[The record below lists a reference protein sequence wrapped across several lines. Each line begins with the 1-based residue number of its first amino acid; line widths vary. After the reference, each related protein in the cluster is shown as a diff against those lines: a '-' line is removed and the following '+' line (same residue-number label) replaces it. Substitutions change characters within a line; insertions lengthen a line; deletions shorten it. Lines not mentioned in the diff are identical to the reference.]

1 VSPRVPPTEDGSAVR
16 RSAIVLAAFLL
27 AQAPAGAQTTE
38 DRLQNARDRREAAQA
53 EAALARAGLDELARR
68 YDRVQASADRAAA
81 RLIDAYLAETNLQA
95 EVARARSLLDN
106 RADAIYRAGP
116 AAFMEVLLGSADPGE
131 FLSRQ
136 RMIEGALSQGVG
148 DAGEALEQMDHVVE
162 LRQQVE
168 ARRAELAERQAE
180 LAEIRTV
187 MEIRLAE
194 AEQAARE
201 AGRRVD
207 ALVEARQQLLDA
219 AASEQRFEGLVAV
232 NGDLERLLEF
242 LGPDGGRGCDIPP
255 DLEDTGQGFTGE
267 ASFYGDEFAG
277 NPTAIGHPFNPDL
290 FTAAHRTLPLPS
302 FLQVRYGDR
311 CATVLVN
318 DRGPYVEGRV
328 LDLSEAAAKYIGL
341 PGVGIVQAD
350 ILAPTRPV

>member
-1 VSPRVPPTEDGSAVR
+1 M
-16 RSAIVLAAFLL
+16 LAAFLL

-38 DRLQNARDRREAAQA
+38 DSLDQARERRE
-53 EAALARAGLDELARR
+53 EARIEVVLARAGLDELARR
-68 YDRVQASADRAAA
+68 YDRVRASADRVAA

-116 AAFMEVLLGSADPGE
+116 AAFMEVLLGSTDPGE
-131 FLSRQ
+131 FLARQ

-148 DAGEALEQMDHVVE
+148 DADEALEQMDEVVA
-162 LRQQVE
+162 LRRE
-168 ARRAELAERQAE
+168 IEEHRAELAERQAQ
-180 LAEIRTV
+180 LAEIRAL
-187 MEIRLAE
+187 MEIRLAA
-194 AEQAARE
+194 AEQEARE
-201 AGRRVD
+201 AGRRVE
-207 ALVEARQQLLDA
+207 ALLEARQQLLDA
-219 AASEQRFEGLVAV
+219 AAAEQRFEGLVAV

-242 LGPDGGRGCDIPP
+242 LGPDGGRGCDLPP
-255 DLEDTGQGFTGE
+255 DLEDTGQGFSGE

-302 FLQVRYGDR
+302 FLQVRYGGR

-341 PGVGIVQAD
+341 PGVGVVQAEV
-350 ILAPTRPV
+350 LAPTRPV